1 MLQQAFQ
8 TKLMLIQKSRLSAA
22 LVLGLSIAE
31 MHVCAGTNCVYF
43 TNRECPSEISAFRM
57 GCTDMYALAF
67 CEKARGIYF

>member
-8 TKLMLIQKSRLSAA
+8 TKLMLIQKTRLSAA

-31 MHVCAGTNCVYF
+31 MHVCAGTNF
-43 TNRECPSEISAFRM
+43 TNRECPSEVSAFM
-57 GCTDMYALAF
+57 VGCTNMYALAF

>member
-31 MHVCAGTNCVYF
+31 MHVCAGTN
-43 TNRECPSEISAFRM
+43 
-57 GCTDMYALAF
+57 
-67 CEKARGIYF
+67 